1 MPFGSITLLPGV
13 NVERTPL
20 LLRAGVSTSQLI
32 RYRDSLIQKYG
43 GWQKYYPNA
52 VGGIPRDLHAWQ
64 DLAGDGYLSIGT
76 TTQLAVINDNALSDI
91 SPQVLTSDFAPNIS
105 TTINTATVD
114 IVDPNISNVTIDDAV
129 LFNVP
134 VTQGGLVLSGL
145 YQITEITGAHS
156 YQITASTNATTTNTN
171 PTATNNTTASG
182 NNTLHF
188 ASTPSWVKAGMV
200 VADITTSGA
209 IPASTTVVSK
219 TSTTVVM
226 SNDATGSGV
235 SSGDDIV
242 FASVPVFTT
251 TSGSSTVTV
260 TLIDHQ
266 QTVGSSI
273 SLPISTTG
281 NGVTLL
287 GTYEILTVPT
297 ADSFTIA
304 ASTLATASGSFAMD
318 GGDVQIVYKI
328 SLGPPAAGA
337 GFGLGGFGDG
347 GFGTGVVNSAQT
359 GTDLAATSWTTGNW
373 GDILIA
379 CPQNDSL
386 YYWQPGTGFQTAS
399 IISEAPPYNAGI
411 FISNTQQIVIAYNS
425 SVNIGIGQQQQ
436 PLLVQWSDV
445 GNFFQWTASALT
457 QAGNFTLSSGSE
469 ILGGM
474 AVANQN
480 LLWTDLDLWAMTY
493 IGPPDVF
500 GFNKIGAGMG
510 LTSAHALQQ
519 LRGAVFWMGPSNFF
533 VYSGGSANVLPCPVW
548 DAVFQNLNTNYLQN
562 ICAMPNTPFN
572 EAGWFYPSASSST
585 GENDSYV
592 KMNIFEPN
600 APWDYGPIGSM
611 QRSAWIDQ
619 SVLGNPISTASS
631 GLVYLQETTND
642 ADGQPLLSSFTTGFF
657 YLAEGEQFAF
667 VDQILPDFKW
677 HLFDGSTSAQV
688 QLTFNV
694 VNFPG
699 DTPISY
705 GPYTV
710 TQATE
715 YLSVRFRGRLM
726 SITIQTSDLGSFW
739 RIGSI
744 KYRFNPMGRR

>member
-242 FASVPVFTT
+242 FASVPVVTT
-251 TSGSSTVTV
+251 TSGSATGTGTGS
-260 TLIDHQ
+260 DHQ
-266 QTVGSSI
+266 QTVGSS
-273 SLPISTTG
+273 SMVRISTTC
-281 NGVTLL
+281 
-287 GTYEILTVPT
+287 
-297 ADSFTIA
+297 
-304 ASTLATASGSFAMD
+304 SGSA
-318 GGDVQIVYKI
+318 
-328 SLGPPAAGA
+328 
-337 GFGLGGFGDG
+337 
-347 GFGTGVVNSAQT
+347 
-359 GTDLAATSWTTGNW
+359 
-373 GDILIA
+373 
-379 CPQNDSL
+379 
-386 YYWQPGTGFQTAS
+386 
-399 IISEAPPYNAGI
+399 
-411 FISNTQQIVIAYNS
+411 
-425 SVNIGIGQQQQ
+425 
-436 PLLVQWSDV
+436 
-445 GNFFQWTASALT
+445 
-457 QAGNFTLSSGSE
+457 
-469 ILGGM
+469 
-474 AVANQN
+474 
-480 LLWTDLDLWAMTY
+480 
-493 IGPPDVF
+493 
-500 GFNKIGAGMG
+500 
-510 LTSAHALQQ
+510 
-519 LRGAVFWMGPSNFF
+519 
-533 VYSGGSANVLPCPVW
+533 
-548 DAVFQNLNTNYLQN
+548 
-562 ICAMPNTPFN
+562 
-572 EAGWFYPSASSST
+572 
-585 GENDSYV
+585 
-592 KMNIFEPN
+592 
-600 APWDYGPIGSM
+600 
-611 QRSAWIDQ
+611 
-619 SVLGNPISTASS
+619 
-631 GLVYLQETTND
+631 
-642 ADGQPLLSSFTTGFF
+642 
-657 YLAEGEQFAF
+657 
-667 VDQILPDFKW
+667 
-677 HLFDGSTSAQV
+677 
-688 QLTFNV
+688 
-694 VNFPG
+694 
-699 DTPISY
+699 
-705 GPYTV
+705 
-710 TQATE
+710 
-715 YLSVRFRGRLM
+715 
-726 SITIQTSDLGSFW
+726 
-739 RIGSI
+739 
-744 KYRFNPMGRR
+744 